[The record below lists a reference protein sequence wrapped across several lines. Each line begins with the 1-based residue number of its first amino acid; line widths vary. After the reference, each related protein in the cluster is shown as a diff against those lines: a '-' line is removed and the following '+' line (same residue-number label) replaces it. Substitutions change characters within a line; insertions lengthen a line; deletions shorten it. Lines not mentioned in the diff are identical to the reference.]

1 MNIKTR
7 SSASGYKLCYG
18 ATLSCV
24 LKAQSGLVR
33 QIFLSSH
40 WVCMTPALKCIVYI
54 LVWKLLYRYQCIAL
68 SIITKFVT
76 PFPDQIHAW

>member
-7 SSASGYKLCYG
+7 SSVSDYKLCYA

-24 LKAQSGLVR
+24 LKTQGGLVR
-33 QIFLSSH
+33 QIFLSFH
-40 WVCMTPALKCIVYI
+40 CICMTPALKYIVYI